1 MSEFKVASR
10 YAKSLAGLAQERG
23 VLNEVHQDMV
33 LFAQVC
39 EENRSLRMLLR
50 NPIINRDIK
59 LNTIRKVFGAH
70 VNTLTISFFEIS
82 VRKHREDMLE
92 PIALEFHK
100 LYNRMNNIEQGQLV
114 TATPLDDDILRQFEQ
129 EVRRIAG
136 KEVELK
142 VTVDPE
148 LIGGFIL
155 TIGDKQ
161 IDDSVR
167 SRLNDLRKAFSY
179 NPYIKEL

>member
-10 YAKSLAGLAQERG
+10 YAKSLADLARERG
-23 VLNEVHQDMV
+23 VLTEVHQDMV
-33 LFAQVC
+33 LFAKVC
-39 EENRSLRMLLR
+39 EENRNLRLLLR

-59 LNTIRKVFGAH
+59 LKSIRSIFAAH
-70 VNTLTISFFEIS
+70 VHKLTISFFEIS

-92 PIALEFHK
+92 PIAIEFHK
-100 LYNRMNNIEQGQLV
+100 LYNRMNNIEQGKLI
-114 TATPLDDDILRQFEQ
+114 TAVPLNDALLGQFEQ
-129 EVRRIAG
+129 EVCRIAG
-136 KEVELK
+136 KQVELDIK
-142 VTVDPE
+142 IDPQ

-167 SRLNDLRKAFSY
+167 RHLNDLRKVFSY
-179 NPYIKEL
+179 NSYTKEL